1 MSTTTATTMPTTP
14 SSSSSPSRLK
24 RSIRGV
30 RNLLTFRHLDR
41 WHDEPVVPCNTTQH
55 TNLQTDDIGN
65 NNNSTTGL
73 PSVAV
78 TLTADV
84 CGKAAMDLLTVVHHQ
99 QPPRFSAHESPLTLS
114 SLGDMKG
121 YVHYEPKRGVVG
133 LGNRPPGN
141 TKHTRSIWLTLEQ
154 YAWVV
159 RRLQEEEELLVQQQQ
174 NRWIQQQHHQ
184 HHSYR
189 HIANSNTISPM
200 LGILR
205 HYDPKKHPS
214 PSSSPQ
220 QRISS
225 SPISATRRLSR
236 LVLLHPATQRIT
248 HSIRG
253 GEPVLLLPK
262 TLLLH
267 AAAYIPMTK
276 PLPPVIVTHENSHQ
290 RLYHH
295 NTSINSRSSTGSS
308 SSSSSYGNNNTAPP
322 TPFQPIPSDL
332 QSRLKRYVQLA
343 SMATHQLT
351 LDTACHELVCL
362 RCRTIMHDE
371 ALSYLR
377 TIRHERR
384 QTFDTYPARSSL
396 APIRPSSAILS
407 STAALSS
414 NSSSIHTTS
423 AGIGTSSEYSYQDG
437 YVAVDDERQEII
449 VTFPGT
455 TTGNDHHSSL
465 YTSSFTTV
473 PWHEEE
479 GIYTPDDD
487 QHGRNDGSGMMDKHT
502 WRHGSQY
509 QYQQYHRPWVLEAA
523 AVAWRRCEM
532 TVATALMRLC
542 RITPCHY
549 RVVIIGHALGG
560 GKRLL
565 CSEWDTM
572 KLISFDVIYVYSCSC
587 IMCIFIGN
595 DWITCGSSRDTMCY
609 WSTTHWQPC
618 IRQSSCRTC

>member
-1 MSTTTATTMPTTP
+1 MSTTTTTTTPVTP

-41 WHDEPVVPCNTTQH
+41 WHDEPVVPCNTTPPPH
-55 TNLQTDDIGN
+55 TNLHAAGGIGN
-65 NNNSTTGL
+65 NNTTTTGL
-73 PSVAV
+73 PEVAV

-99 QPPRFSAHESPLTLS
+99 QPPRFAAHESPLTLS
-114 SLGDMKG
+114 SLGDVKG
-121 YVHYEPKRGVVG
+121 YVHYEPKRGVIG

-159 RRLQEEEELLVQQQQ
+159 RRLQEEDELLVRQQQ
-174 NRWIQQQHHQ
+174 NR
-184 HHSYR
+184 HHSY
-189 HIANSNTISPM
+189 ISNNSTISPL

-205 HYDPKKHPS
+205 HYESKKAQSSSSSP
-214 PSSSPQ
+214 PSSSP
-220 QRISS
+220 RMPSSS

-253 GEPVLLLPK
+253 GDPVLLLPK

-295 NTSINSRSSTGSS
+295 HHPNSTSSNSRSNSNSTTSNSSTRSSS
-308 SSSSSYGNNNTAPP
+308 SSSSSYGNNNNTIAPP
-322 TPFQPIPSDL
+322 PPPAPFQSISPDL

-343 SMATHQLT
+343 AMATHQLT

-362 RCRTIMHDE
+362 RCRTMMHDE

-377 TIRHERR
+377 TIRHEKR

-414 NSSSIHTTS
+414 NSSSIHTTT
-423 AGIGTSSEYSYQDG
+423 AGIASAAAEYSYQDS

-455 TTGNDHHSSL
+455 TTNGADHHM
-465 YTSSFTTV
+465 YTTSFATV

-487 QHGRNDGSGMMDKHT
+487 HHHGHHDDAGMMDRHT
-502 WRHGSQY
+502 WRHGT
-509 QYQQYHRPWVLEAA
+509 QYQQHNNRPWVLEAA

-560 GKRLL
+560 G
-565 CSEWDTM
+565 M
-572 KLISFDVIYVYSCSC
+572 
-587 IMCIFIGN
+587 
-595 DWITCGSSRDTMCY
+595 
-609 WSTTHWQPC
+609 
-618 IRQSSCRTC
+618 